1 MSEKI
6 QPMHTE
12 RDACVY
18 IRQSSMQQVRTRLEG
33 QRRQYDLRERAQT
46 LGFQRVIVI
55 DEDLGRSGTG
65 SVERPG
71 FGRLLTAVCSGTVGA
86 VLALEASRLARN
98 NRDWHHL
105 IDLCAM
111 AGTLVIDHDGV
122 YNPSLLNDRLLLG
135 LKGTMSEFEI
145 SLLRQRAMEAHRQKV
160 QRGMVLTQVPVGYV
174 RTEDEGIEK
183 TPDRQ
188 VQEAIAGVF
197 RKFRELGS
205 ARQVFLWYR
214 DEKLLLPALS
224 RESGNRKVTWI
235 EPIYPRIFGILKNPT
250 YAGAFVWGRK
260 HTRTSIVDGR
270 ARKTRGH
277 ARPQDQWEVVI
288 PEHHE
293 GYITWDEY
301 MRNQQQDG
309 THGWDSHKAQH
320 EADPLC
326 WQDSCAVDV
335 VAGRCRWL
343 IPTASNMG
351 HCRATGVVEIV
362 GTRWFDRASPSPARA
377 PIRKWP
383 LRSSKLY
390 VLSASKRPSM
400 RWIAA
405 RARPMRSDVL
415 WNSHCRRL
423 VMKLLASS
431 GSIRRRS
438 RRTASSPRNSRSD
451 GTAL

>member
-46 LGFQRVIVI
+46 LGFSQVATI
-55 DEDLGRSGTG
+55 DDDLGVSGSG
-65 SVERPG
+65 KQERPG
-71 FGRLLTAVCSGTVGA
+71 FARLLAAVCQGEVGA
-86 VLALEASRLARN
+86 VFALEASRLARN

-111 AGTLVIDHDGV
+111 ANTLVIDHDGV
-122 YNPSLLNDRLLLG
+122 YDPSLLNDRLLLG

-160 QRGMVLTQVPVGYV
+160 QRGIVLTQVPVGYV
-174 RTEDEGIEK
+174 RTEEEGIEK
-183 TPDRQ
+183 MPDRQ
-188 VQEAIAGVF
+188 VQEAIVGVF
-197 RKFRELGS
+197 HKFRELGS

-235 EPIYPRIFGILKNPT
+235 EPIYPRIFGMLKNPT
-250 YAGAFVWGRK
+250 YAGVFVWGRK

-301 MRNQQQDG
+301 MRNQQQIRSNA
-309 THGWDSHKAQH
+309 GWNARMGQPQGAARSGPA
-320 EADPLC
+320 LL
-326 WQDSCAVDV
+326 
-335 VAGRCRWL
+335 AGLLRCGWL
-343 IPTASNMG
+343 IPTPSNTG
-351 HCRATGVVEIV
+351 HYRATGVVEIV
-362 GTRWFDRASPSPARA
+362 GTRWCDYASPSPARA
-377 PIRKWP
+377 SIRKSP
-383 LRSSKLY
+383 VRSSKLY
-390 VLSASKRPSM
+390 VLSAYKRPSM

-405 RARPMRSDVL
+405 RARPMKSDVL
-415 WNSHCRRL
+415 SNSHCRRL
-423 VMKLLASS
+423 VMRLLVSS

-438 RRTASSPRNSRSD
+438 RRTTSSPQSSRSD
-451 GTAL
+451 GTTL